1 MKWYKGK
8 YFITDD
14 KKSIDLVATKKML
27 NSTHWAKE
35 RDLAT
40 IKKTIEN
47 SLCFSLFHNG
57 RQIGFG
63 RVISDFTTYAMFFD
77 IIIEESSRAKGL
89 GSWLFETMT
98 NHPSIKGLKQV
109 LWTSY
114 AEGLYRKHGFR
125 SVQENPIVMFKN
137 YPLPQ
142 GSLTRRSTRL
152 RNKRRARKR
161 RILS

>member
-1 MKWYKGK
+1 MKWHKGE

-14 KKSIDLVATKKML
+14 KKRIDLLATKKML
-27 NSTHWAKE
+27 NRTHWAKE
-35 RDLAT
+35 RGLAT

-47 SLCFSLFHNG
+47 SLCFSLFHHS

-89 GSWLFETMT
+89 GSWLLETMT

-109 LWTSY
+109 LWTSF

-125 SVQENPIVMFKN
+125 SVKEKPIVMFKN
-137 YPLPQ
+137 YPLPPRSQ
-142 GSLTRRSTRL
+142 IKRATRP
-152 RNKRRARKR
+152 RKKQC
-161 RILS
+161 SG

>member
-1 MKWYKGK
+1 MKWHKGE

-14 KKSIDLVATKKML
+14 KKRIDLLATKKML

-47 SLCFSLFHNG
+47 SLCFSLFHHD

-77 IIIEESSRAKGL
+77 IIIEESFRSKGL
-89 GSWLFETMT
+89 GGWLFETMT
-98 NHPSIKGLKQV
+98 SHPSIKGLKQV
-109 LWTSY
+109 LWTSF

-125 SVQENPIVMFKN
+125 SVKEKPIVMFKN
-137 YPLPQ
+137 YPLPPRSQ
-142 GSLTRRSTRL
+142 IKRSTRP
-152 RNKRRARKR
+152 RKKQC
-161 RILS
+161 SG

>member
-1 MKWYKGK
+1 MKWHKGE
-8 YFITDD
+8 YFITDE
-14 KKSIDLVATKKML
+14 KKSIDLLATKEML

-47 SLCFSLFHNG
+47 SLCFSLFHHD

-63 RVISDFTTYAMFFD
+63 RVISDLTTYAMFFD
-77 IIIEESSRAKGL
+77 IIIEETSRAKGL

-98 NHPSIKGLKQV
+98 NHPSIKGLRQV
-109 LWTSY
+109 LWTSF

-125 SVQENPIVMFKN
+125 SVKEKPIVMFKN
-137 YPLPQ
+137 YPLPPPN
-142 GSLTRRSTRL
+142 LTRRSIRK
-152 RNKRRARKR
+152 RNKKRAG
-161 RILS
+161 

>member
-1 MKWYKGK
+1 MKWQKGE

-14 KKSIDLVATKKML
+14 KNSIDLLATKELL
-27 NSTHWAKE
+27 NSTHWAKK
-35 RDLAT
+35 RDMDT

-47 SLCFSLFHNG
+47 SLCFSLFHNN

-77 IIIEESSRAKGL
+77 IIIEESWRAKGL

-98 NHPSIKGLKQV
+98 NHHLIKGLKQV
-109 LWTSY
+109 LWTSF

-125 SVQENPIVMFKN
+125 SVKGKPIVMFKN
-137 YPLPQ
+137 YPLP
-142 GSLTRRSTRL
+142 S
-152 RNKRRARKR
+152 RNLKDA
-161 RILS
+161 

>member
-1 MKWYKGK
+1 MKWHKGE
-8 YFITDD
+8 YFITDE
-14 KKSIDLVATKKML
+14 KKSIDLLATKEML

-40 IKKTIEN
+40 IKKTIEH
-47 SLCFSLFHNG
+47 SLCFSLFHHD

-77 IIIEESSRAKGL
+77 IIIEASLRGKGL

-109 LWTSY
+109 LWTSF
-114 AEGLYRKHGFR
+114 AEELYRKHGFR
-125 SVQENPIVMFKN
+125 SVKEKPIVMFKN
-137 YPLPQ
+137 YPLPPRN
-142 GSLTRRSTRL
+142 LTRRSTRT
-152 RNKRRARKR
+152 RNKKRAG
-161 RILS
+161 

>member
-1 MKWYKGK
+1 MKWRKGG
-8 YFITDD
+8 YFITDE
-14 KKSIDLVATKKML
+14 KESIDLLATKEML

-40 IKKTIEN
+40 IKKTIRN
-47 SLCFSLFHNG
+47 SLCFSLFHHD

-77 IIIEESSRAKGL
+77 IIIEESLRGKGL
-89 GSWLFETMT
+89 GTWLFETMT

-109 LWTSY
+109 LWTSF

-125 SVQENPIVMFKN
+125 SVKEKPIVMLKN
-137 YPLPQ
+137 YPLPPRN
-142 GSLTRRSTRL
+142 LTKRSTRT
-152 RNKRRARKR
+152 RNKKRAG
-161 RILS
+161 